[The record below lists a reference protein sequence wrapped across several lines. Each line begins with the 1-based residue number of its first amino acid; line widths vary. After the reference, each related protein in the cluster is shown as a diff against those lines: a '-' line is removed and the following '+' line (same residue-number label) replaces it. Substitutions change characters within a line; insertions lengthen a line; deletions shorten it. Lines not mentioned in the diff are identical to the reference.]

1 MRKVFVLEDLDCAHC
16 ALKME
21 KAIQKINGVKFASIN
36 FMASKLTLEAEDSIF
51 ASVLIE
57 AQKQIK
63 KVEPDCKI
71 KM

>member
-1 MRKVFVLEDLDCAHC
+1 MRKVFFLEDLDCAHC